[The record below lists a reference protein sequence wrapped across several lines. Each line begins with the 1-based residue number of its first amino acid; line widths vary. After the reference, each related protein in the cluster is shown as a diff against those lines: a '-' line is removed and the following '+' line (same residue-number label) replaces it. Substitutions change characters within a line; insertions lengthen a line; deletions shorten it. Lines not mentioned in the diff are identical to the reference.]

1 MAIGQDLDITEESE
15 EYEERLPQ
23 WRKVRDAMAG
33 EDRVKERGTEYLP
46 KPSGMKDP
54 RKFTAYKERASF
66 YDVAD
71 RTLSGLEGLVFRVEP
86 VVKVPA
92 ALEPMLKDVTSTG
105 APIQVMLHEA
115 MREVASMGRYGQ
127 LVDLPRGLSLTA
139 LPRISTYL
147 AEDILRWEEQIV
159 GGARKVVRIVLREEA
174 TVTGTQRTER
184 LVELFL
190 DPVDGFY
197 TMQHWRQKETET
209 TSSRNTPRSDRVVGE
224 QVSGDFDKVGDPI
237 KPDIRG
243 TKLEEIPFT
252 FINTIHLRPRT
263 EKPPFIPMVNMA
275 LAHYRNSADY
285 EHALFMACQ
294 PQPWAVGVTQEERPR
309 AIGAGGIWFSSNKDA
324 KFGMLE
330 VNGQSIPNQRQ
341 AMQDKET
348 RMAILGALLIQE
360 DRQPSNVT
368 AETTR
373 LQTRSQT
380 SVLVNTVDSVT
391 AGTERSLRVAAVWMG
406 ADPDEVSVGFSKDFI
421 ETRLSSDELTA
432 LVAGWQG
439 GAYSRQTLHENLQSG
454 EVIPATRSLD
464 DERELQEAD
473 DDAGDG
479 GMNLG
484 VPGGGQIP
492 KKGGETD
499 GGEEEGNEEEEGAGT

>member
-1 MAIGQDLDITEESE
+1 MNEQDLDITEESE

-33 EDRVKERGTEYLP
+33 EDRIKERGTEYLP

-54 RKFTAYKERASF
+54 RKFTAYKNRSSF

-86 VVKVPA
+86 VVKVPKV
-92 ALEPMLKDVTSTG
+92 LEPMLKDVTPAG
-105 APIQVMLHEA
+105 VPIQVMLHEA
-115 MREVASMGRYGQ
+115 VREVASMGRYGQ
-127 LVDLPRGLSLTA
+127 LVDLPRGPSLSA

-159 GGARKVVRIVLREEA
+159 DGSRKPVRVVLREEA
-174 TVTGTQRTER
+174 TVAGSQRTER

-190 DPVDGFY
+190 DPADGFY
-197 TMQHWRQKETET
+197 TMQHWKQKETET
-209 TSSRNTPRSDRVVGE
+209 TSSRNTPRSDRVVEE
-224 QVSGDFDKVGDPI
+224 QVSGDFDKDGDPI
-237 KPDIRG
+237 KPQMAG
-243 TKLEEIPFT
+243 KKLEDIPFT
-252 FINTIHLRPRT
+252 FINTTHLRPRT

-285 EHALFMACQ
+285 ENALFMACQ
-294 PQPWAVGVTQEERPR
+294 PQPWAVGVTAEERPR
-309 AIGAGGIWFSSNKDA
+309 AIGTGGVWFSSNKDA

-330 VNGQSIPNQRQ
+330 VTGQSIPNQRQ

-380 SVLVNTVDSVT
+380 SVLINTVDSVA
-391 AGTERSLRVAAVWMG
+391 AGTERSLRLAAAWMG

-439 GAYSRQTLHENLQSG
+439 GAYSRHTLHENLQAG
-454 EVIPATRSLD
+454 EIIPATRSLD
-464 DERELQEAD
+464 DERAMQEED

-479 GMNLG
+479 GMGLG
-484 VPGGGQIP
+484 VPSGSQIS
-492 KKGGETD
+492 KA
-499 GGEEEGNEEEEGAGT
+499 GGEEEGNEPT